1 MKVNR
6 AAAPF
11 GIILMP
17 ARTCLS
23 PCRYFVACHLQMRK
37 NIEGN
42 MKNITWNE
50 ITVEKFIY
58 DWGEQTEVVSENR
71 LLGATF

>member
-1 MKVNR
+1 
-6 AAAPF
+6 
-11 GIILMP
+11 
-17 ARTCLS
+17 
-23 PCRYFVACHLQMRK
+23 MRK